1 MPSASLQTPFLL
13 TIALSVSSYLK
24 SFPFS
29 PRPTFLLLRKLDL
42 IFSSLLQ
49 GVNVETS
56 LLLSGFE
63 NGRGNLST
71 TEKVRLKGIVETSRI
86 AVMDV
91 AGRCL
96 DDNDVESSIIDL
108 KDIDD
113 EPTTDDMNDIE
124 EEESDENQGGWEM
137 EIARV
142 YENTI
147 VQLGASLN
155 SENLAFG

>member
-13 TIALSVSSYLK
+13 TIALAVSSYLK

-29 PRPTFLLLRKLDL
+29 PRPTFRLLRKLDL

-49 GVNVETS
+49 GVNAETG
-56 LLLSGFE
+56 LPLSGFE
-63 NGRGNLST
+63 SGRGNLST

-86 AVMDV
+86 AIVDV
-91 AGRCL
+91 AGRVL
-96 DDNDVESSIIDL
+96 DNNEAESSIVDFR
-108 KDIDD
+108 DTDD
-113 EPTTDDMNDIE
+113 EPTTDSMNDMKE
-124 EEESDENQGGWEM
+124 EGSDEGQGGWEM
-137 EIARV
+137 KIARV

-147 VQLGASLN
+147 IQLGASLN